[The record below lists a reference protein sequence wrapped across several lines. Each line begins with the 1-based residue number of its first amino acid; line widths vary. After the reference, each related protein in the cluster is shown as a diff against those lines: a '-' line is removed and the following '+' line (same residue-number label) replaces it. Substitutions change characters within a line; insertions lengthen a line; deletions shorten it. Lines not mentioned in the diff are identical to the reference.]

1 MKRLLPLLL
10 LLAASLFTS
19 CIGNFPEV
27 AVCKFPGYEAFKTNM
42 TNWKEPDSYSFTYD
56 LWYGDSFVTYPVKVT
71 VKNGNS
77 TFEFEGND
85 EDLNEENIYF
95 GSLKINSITDLYQR
109 IDSHW
114 EKVRTAF
121 DKNGDK
127 SYVFNVDFETLDGY
141 GMYPVLFNEDQFRIK
156 VKEDYNGYGGLY
168 IKVLNIIVDS
178 FSEIEPELN

>member
-1 MKRLLPLLL
+1 M
-10 LLAASLFTS
+10 
-19 CIGNFPEV
+19 
-27 AVCKFPGYEAFKTNM
+27 AVCKFPEYEAFKTNM
-42 TNWKEPDSYSFTYD
+42 TNWKEPDSYNFTYD
-56 LWYGDSFVTYPVKVT
+56 LRYGDSIVNYPVKVT

-85 EDLNEENIYF
+85 EDLNEENISF

-121 DKNGDK
+121 DENGDK

-168 IKVLNIIVDS
+168 IEVLNIIVDS
-178 FSEIEPELN
+178 FSDIEPELN